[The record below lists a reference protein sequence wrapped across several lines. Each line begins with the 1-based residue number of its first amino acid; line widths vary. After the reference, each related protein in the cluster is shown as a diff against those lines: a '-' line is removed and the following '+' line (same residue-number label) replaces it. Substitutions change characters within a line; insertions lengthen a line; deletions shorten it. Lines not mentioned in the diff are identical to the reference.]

1 MTHRENIWIW
11 LLLIFSWSG
20 KPTSLLKPVIWLGL
34 ALLIAGCGTQESS
47 SSASLG
53 PLFTSISPQI
63 SHVSFANQITEND
76 TLNYF
81 SFPYLYL
88 GGGVA
93 VGDINNDGLPDLY
106 FTGNQVGNKLYLN
119 RGDLTFEDITETAG
133 VRGDG
138 RWYSGVTMVDINQD
152 GWLDLYLSVS
162 GKFGSTANQL
172 FINQG
177 DNTFTEEA
185 ESYGIADE
193 SISIQSTFFD
203 YNQDGLLDLFV
214 ANYPVVRVTA
224 GNQYYKDKID
234 LNRWEDSGHLYENQ
248 GNGAFKDVTDSAGLR
263 RFGLTLG
270 LVASDFNKDGWPD
283 LYLSNDFN
291 VPDYLYQNNG
301 DGTFSEISQAATRHT
316 SMFGM
321 GIDAGD
327 FNNDGWTDLVQL
339 DMTAEDH
346 KRSKTNMASMN
357 PKVFYEAIDF
367 GFHYQY
373 MQNSLQ
379 LNQGRSAQGTPVFSD
394 LSRMAGMA
402 TTDWSWGVL
411 FADLDN
417 DGWKDVFISNG
428 VKRDVNNNDANQQYE
443 NASFFGRDPKPD
455 VTLLPSTPIAN
466 YAFQNQGDLTF
477 ENVTKAWGL
486 AEAGFSNGFVTTDLD
501 QDGDLDL
508 VINNLDAPAS
518 IYVNESQNL
527 GNHYLKVKCMG
538 TEGNLLGLGAKVR
551 VKTAQLEQTQ
561 ELTLTRGYQSSLEPI
576 LHFGLGDED
585 QVEEVRVTWPDGKV
599 QEIKRVRADQLVE
612 IDIRQAQETGAPTSA
627 RPVSVRYEEF
637 EAPGAAFRH
646 RENTYNDFQL
656 EPLLPHKNSQVGP
669 ALAVGDVNQD
679 GLEDIFIGNAE
690 GQKSA
695 LMIQDQAGQFQRI
708 AGPWETDS
716 LQEVTGVL
724 LFDADQDGDL
734 DLYVAHGGNDP
745 QRPASFYQDMLYV
758 NTNQGFQKVE
768 TALPGMPTSSASVAS
783 GDVDGDGDLDL
794 FIGGRIVPGKYPY
807 PASSYVLRNE
817 GGRDLEI
824 RFQDVTETMAPALK
838 EAGLVTAALWDDFD
852 QDGQLDLILTGEWMP
867 IRFFRNSGRKL
878 NEVTQDLGLADE
890 VGWWYSLAKAD
901 LDGDGDPDYLAGNLG
916 LNYKYRA
923 SAEKPFEVYAND
935 FDENGRTDI
944 VLSYK
949 KYGTLVPLRGRECSS
964 EQVPA
969 IKQRFKTYELFA
981 NANLADIYGQSML
994 DQSLHYAATNFAHGW
1009 LENLGSDGFRFHPL
1023 PKAAQVSS
1031 VNAIQVLDYNQD
1043 AYPDVLLAGNL
1054 YQAEVETPRADAG
1067 TGLILL
1073 GQESG
1078 EFEVLPPMRSG
1089 ILVEGEVKQVLPIRL
1104 ADQEQALVFG
1114 RNDQPWVWYR
1124 ATREAVN

>member
-1 MTHRENIWIW
+1 MGPRTLAIC
-11 LLLIFSWSG
+11 
-20 KPTSLLKPVIWLGL
+20 LGV
-34 ALLIAGCGTQESS
+34 ALLMGGCETQEGSS
-47 SSASLG
+47 SITQG
-53 PLFTSISPQI
+53 PLFTSISPEKSQ
-63 SHVSFANQITEND
+63 VTFANQITESD

-106 FTGNQVGNKLYLN
+106 FTGNQVSNKLYLN
-119 RGDLTFEDITETAG
+119 QGDFTFEDITLKAG
-133 VRGDG
+133 VAGDS
-138 RWYSGVTMVDINQD
+138 RWYSGATMVDINQD

-185 ESYGIADE
+185 EAYGIADE

-203 YNQDGLLDLFV
+203 YNQDGFLDLFV

-234 LNRWEDSGHLYENQ
+234 QNRWEDSGHLYENL
-248 GNGAFKDVTDSAGLR
+248 GDGTFKDVTDSAGLR

-270 LVASDFNKDGWPD
+270 LVASDFNQDGWTD

-301 DGTFSEISQAATRHT
+301 DGTFSEISQTATRHT

-327 FNNDGWTDLVQL
+327 FNNDGWIDLVQL

-357 PKVFYEAIDF
+357 PKVFYEALDF

-379 LNQGRSAQGTPVFSD
+379 LNQGISAQGKPIFSD

-443 NASFFGRDPKPD
+443 NASFFGRDPNPD

-518 IYVNESQNL
+518 IYVNESQDL
-527 GNHYLKVKCMG
+527 GNHFLKIRCLGPESNPLGIG
-538 TEGNLLGLGAKVR
+538 TKVS
-551 VKTAQLEQTQ
+551 VKTALREQTQ
-561 ELTLTRGYQSSLEPI
+561 ELTLTRGYQSSLEPR
-576 LHFGLGDED
+576 LHFGLGPED
-585 QVEEVRVTWPDGKV
+585 RVEVVRITWPDGKI
-599 QEIKRVRADQLVE
+599 QEIKGVRAGQTMEV
-612 IDIRQAQETGAPTSA
+612 DIREAQSGLDRGISTYVSGA
-627 RPVSVRYEEF
+627 YEEF
-637 EAPGAAFRH
+637 EPAGAIFQH
-646 RENTYNDFQL
+646 HENTYDDFRL
-656 EPLLPHKNSQVGP
+656 EPLLPHKNSQIGP

-679 GLEDIFIGNAE
+679 GLEDVFIGNAE

-695 LMIQDQAGQFQRI
+695 LMIQDQAGHFQLMP
-708 AGPWETDS
+708 GPWEADS
-716 LQEVTGVL
+716 LQEATGAL

-734 DLYVAHGGNDP
+734 DLYVAHGGYDP
-745 QRPASFYQDMLYV
+745 QKPADFYQDALYV
-758 NTNQGFQKVE
+758 NPAQGFQRVE
-768 TALPGMPTSSASVAS
+768 AALPSLPTSSASVAS

-794 FIGGRIVPGKYPY
+794 FVGGRIVPGKYPY
-807 PASSYVLRNE
+807 PAASHVLRNQ
-817 GGRDLEI
+817 GGRDLDL
-824 RFQDVTETMAPALK
+824 RFQDVTAALAPDLK

-867 IRFFRNSGRKL
+867 IRFFRNTGGRL
-878 NEVTQDLGLADE
+878 QEVTKDLGVADE

-923 SAEKPFEVYAND
+923 SEEKPFEVYAND

-1009 LENLGSDGFRFHPL
+1009 LENLGPDGFRFHPL

-1031 VNAIQVLDYNQD
+1031 GNASHVLDYNQD
-1043 AYPDVLLAGNL
+1043 A
-1054 YQAEVETPRADAG
+1054 
-1067 TGLILL
+1067 
-1073 GQESG
+1073 
-1078 EFEVLPPMRSG
+1078 
-1089 ILVEGEVKQVLPIRL
+1089 
-1104 ADQEQALVFG
+1104 
-1114 RNDQPWVWYR
+1114 
-1124 ATREAVN
+1124 